1 MVEYKRKF
9 PKRAHIR
16 SYFNSIKKKK
26 NGIHR
31 YCPVSYMHAQM
42 IYLPCEMKL
51 KQACLTAPCYTWR
64 YKIKITP
71 ESSYMPKL
79 HVKVYIFHEKTQFS
93 ERNISIWF
101 PSII

>member
-1 MVEYKRKF
+1 MV
-9 PKRAHIR
+9 R
-16 SYFNSIKKKK
+16 SDVQKIKISKKYRWWSTRESFQNEPTSEVILTQLKTKK

-71 ESSYMPKL
+71 ESS
-79 HVKVYIFHEKTQFS
+79 
-93 ERNISIWF
+93 
-101 PSII
+101 